1 MTVHAA
7 AAICFLTTM
16 TGFSGMALA
25 ILTSV
30 LGGIAAWERALLRG
44 ARSPCAIEIQP
55 SGAVLAAVVVLANG
69 ETVAV
74 RAVRGIGVARH
85 WVALRSAS
93 ITGRGVL
100 LTAGMLEPAA
110 LRVLRLWALW
120 GRIPGVASGQRA
132 A

>member
-1 MTVHAA
+1 
-7 AAICFLTTM
+7 
-16 TGFSGMALA
+16 MALA
-25 ILTSV
+25 VLTSV
-30 LGGIAAWERALLRG
+30 LGGVAAWERALLRG
-44 ARSPCAIEIQP
+44 ARSPCAIEILP
-55 SGAVLAAVVVLANG
+55 SGAALAAFVVLANG
-69 ETVAV
+69 ETIAV
-74 RAVRGIGVARH
+74 RAVHGIGVARH